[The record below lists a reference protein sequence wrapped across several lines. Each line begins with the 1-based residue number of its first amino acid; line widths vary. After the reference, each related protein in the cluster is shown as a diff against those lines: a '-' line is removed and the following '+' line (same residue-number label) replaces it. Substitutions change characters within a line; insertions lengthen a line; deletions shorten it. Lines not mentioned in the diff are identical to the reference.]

1 MNSGVNKKEM
11 WKGRRPVKDLVTI
24 FKALSDETRLRILKL
39 LEHGELCVCDMVAAF
54 DMIQP
59 KVSFHLATLKAAGLV
74 KDRREG
80 KWMHYK
86 IDDSDLFKR
95 LLLLSIMEKI
105 PEETLKE
112 DRKRLKEFMKSKAQV
127 IPLTEA
133 CCARKAK
140 QA

>member
-1 MNSGVNKKEM
+1 
-11 WKGRRPVKDLVTI
+11 VKDLVTI

-39 LEHGELCVCDMVAAF
+39 LEQGELCVCDIVAAF

-59 KVSFHLATLKAAGLV
+59 KVSFHLAALKAAGLL

-95 LLLLSIMEKI
+95 LLILSVIEKI
-105 PEETLKE
+105 PEEMLKE
-112 DRKRLKEFMKSKAQV
+112 DRKRLKQFMRTKNQV
-127 IPLTEA
+127 IPLNEVR
-133 CCARKAK
+133 CGRRAK

>member
-1 MNSGVNKKEM
+1 M
-11 WKGRRPVKDLVTI
+11 KDLVSI

-39 LEHGELCVCDMVAAF
+39 LEHGELCVWDIVAAF

-59 KVSFHLATLKAAGLV
+59 KVSFHLATLKSAGFV

-95 LLLLSIMEKI
+95 MLVLSVIEKI
-105 PEETLKE
+105 PEDIMKE
-112 DRKRLKEFMKSKAQV
+112 DLKRLEEFLGNKAQV
-127 IPLTEA
+127 IPLET
-133 CCARKAK
+133 CCARRSKNSRE
-140 QA
+140 